1 MFRAVIVVA
10 LHVTCCP
17 MFELWLTVC
26 EPWQTNSPFYAW
38 SGIIFIAC
46 IPCHYRSRVACH
58 NSSEDRTV
66 TRTVCEPW
74 QTNTPQ
80 HAYQSV
86 PESINHIVMDVLFF
100 VLCNAICST
109 CVLALYDFS
118 AALSGYHDSTHS
130 QRWLQYARTRVI
142 QEKMILLCPLLLWR
156 VRSIL
161 SSEFGPFLSVKVGCI
176 YDSSS
181 SAHNFLIFGHINYLS
196 VLSARSFCCLSID
209 TGFD

>member
-1 MFRAVIVVA
+1 MFRAVILVA

-17 MFELWLTVC
+17 MFELRLTVC
-26 EPWQTNSPFYAW
+26 EPWQTNSPFYLW
-38 SGIIFIAC
+38 SCIIFIAC
-46 IPCHYRSRVACH
+46 IPCHYYSRVACH
-58 NSSEDRTV
+58 NSSEVRTV

-86 PESINHIVMDVLFF
+86 PENIKHGVINSLFF
-100 VLCNAICST
+100 VLCNAICSF
-109 CVLALYDFS
+109 CVLALYEFS
-118 AALSGYHDSTHS
+118 AALSGYNDSTHRH
-130 QRWLQYARTRVI
+130 RWLQYARTRVS

-161 SSEFGPFLSVKVGCI
+161 SSEFGPFLSVKIWCI

-181 SAHNFLIFGHINYLS
+181 GAHNFLIYDHKNYLNVS
-196 VLSARSFCCLSID
+196 SARSFCCLSID